1 MQQVFRIGI
10 TNYACRMTALSTR
23 TIGAYNAVFKNAVI
37 DQNWKTTDAPNPA
50 QVYHADQTTTPTD
63 DAQRT
68 RTQAL
73 TLCQN
78 RAYSRC
84 STACS

>member
-10 TNYACRMTALSTR
+10 TNHACRMTALSTR
-23 TIGAYNAVFKNAVI
+23 TIGATNAGFKNAVI
-37 DQNWKTTDAPNPA
+37 DRSGKQ
-50 QVYHADQTTTPTD
+50 QTPQSRISVPRGSNHHTAN
-63 DAQRT
+63 AQRT
-68 RTQAL
+68 RSQAL